1 MKKNILH
8 IATVVVVM
16 LLMAS
21 CGSSRKG
28 AVRESGAAVEAK
40 ERVRPQRH
48 NGDPGFDV
56 NSKLA
61 DKIVSHARKW
71 IGTPYKYGGES
82 RKGTDCSGMTMSIF
96 KDVAGVAIPRNSA
109 RQFEYCV
116 SIGRNDLQPGDLVF
130 FSSKAG
136 SGAVSHVG
144 IYVGDRKM
152 IHASA
157 SRGVMESCLDD
168 RYWLTHYYGSGRVDG
183 VTYAMTGRKS
193 SKKRGRKEAPAEA
206 VPAVEEE
213 ILQIEYA
220 GAEPVMDTV
229 IPEQAELPV
238 EETVAELPTEND
250 TDKTVGETIAAT
262 EAELPQPE
270 EEDAEPEPTSDEIND
285 EVKAAF
291 SF

>member
-1 MKKNILH
+1 
-8 IATVVVVM
+8 
-16 LLMAS
+16 
-21 CGSSRKG
+21 
-28 AVRESGAAVEAK
+28 
-40 ERVRPQRH
+40 
-48 NGDPGFDV
+48 
-56 NSKLA
+56 
-61 DKIVSHARKW
+61 
-71 IGTPYKYGGES
+71 
-82 RKGTDCSGMTMSIF
+82 
-96 KDVAGVAIPRNSA
+96 
-109 RQFEYCV
+109 
-116 SIGRNDLQPGDLVF
+116 
-130 FSSKAG
+130 
-136 SGAVSHVG
+136 
-144 IYVGDRKM
+144 
-152 IHASA
+152 
-157 SRGVMESCLDD
+157 
-168 RYWLTHYYGSGRVDG
+168 
-183 VTYAMTGRKS
+183 MTGRKS